1 MRLVIL
7 LSGSGTTAQALLDAV
22 ADGRIPA
29 EIVAVGA
36 DKDCAGLERARA
48 AGVEDFLVAPSS
60 YSDRPSWNRALQSA
74 VAEREP
80 DLVILAG
87 FMRILDAQF
96 VAAFADRLI
105 NTHPALLPSFP
116 GAHGVRDALAAGVAQ
131 TGASVIVV
139 DSGVDTGPVLA
150 QERVPV
156 LPDDTEHTLH
166 ERIKPVERRLLIDVV
181 RGIAEGS
188 IELGSASTP

>member
-1 MRLVIL
+1 MDLPPNPPEPPAPIL
-7 LSGSGTTAQALLDAV
+7 LPPHCSIDAAASLRDALLAIEAPAGVAIDAGAVETIGQAVMQVLLAARNDAV

-80 DLVILAG
+80 DLVILAARPAMG
-87 FMRILDAQF
+87 ARRERA
-96 VAAFADRLI
+96 VTRPPP
-105 NTHPALLPSFP
+105 HP
-116 GAHGVRDALAAGVAQ
+116 GV
-131 TGASVIVV
+131 
-139 DSGVDTGPVLA
+139 PC
-150 QERVPV
+150 
-156 LPDDTEHTLH
+156 
-166 ERIKPVERRLLIDVV
+166 
-181 RGIAEGS
+181 
-188 IELGSASTP
+188 